1 MPHPKIFA
9 ALLCLACGASAAEP
23 PPAPPPGPIVTQIM
37 KQDLPDMPGKEAL
50 MLLVE
55 YPPGGVDP
63 VHRHDA
69 HGLIYVLEGEIVMG
83 VRGGAE
89 TVLRPGQAFHE
100 GPDDI
105 HAVGRNASAT
115 RPARFLAVL
124 IKNRNTPPV
133 LPAR

>member
-1 MPHPKIFA
+1 MSHPKTLA
-9 ALLCLACGASAAEP
+9 ALLCLSCAASAAEP
-23 PPAPPPGPIVTQIM
+23 PSAPPPGPIVTQVM

-83 VRGGAE
+83 VRGGPE

-100 GPDDI
+100 GPADV
-105 HAVGRNASAT
+105 HTVGRNASAT

-124 IKNRNTPPV
+124 IKDEGKPPV

>member
-23 PPAPPPGPIVTQIM
+23 PPAPPPGPIVTQVM

-63 VHRHDA
+63 IHRHDA

-83 VRGGAE
+83 VRGGPE

-105 HAVGRNASAT
+105 HTVGRNASAT

-124 IKNRNTPPV
+124 IKRENAPPV